1 MSASAYV
8 PEGADL
14 ETLRK
19 ASAECRGC
27 DLHRHA
33 TQTVFGAGPGDARV
47 VMIGE
52 QPGDREDV
60 VGHPFV
66 GPAGRLLNR
75 ALVEAGIDR
84 SMVYLTNAVKHFKFQ
99 ERGKRRI
106 HQQPGRTEIVA
117 CGPWLEAELA
127 VVRPELVVCLG
138 AVAARAV
145 FGPSF
150 RVTRQRG
157 EVIELADYRAVA
169 TVHPSAVLR
178 APDRDAAYEE
188 FLADLRTA
196 RGAMG

>member
-8 PEGADL
+8 PAGADL

-19 ASAECRGC
+19 AASECRGC
-27 DLHRHA
+27 DLYRHA
-33 TQTVFGAGPGDARV
+33 TQIVFGAGPGDARV

-84 SMVYLTNAVKHFKFQ
+84 SMVYLTNAVKHFKFE

-117 CGPWLEAELA
+117 CRPWLEAELS

-138 AVAARAV
+138 AVAAQTV

-157 EVIELADYRAVA
+157 EVIALEDYRAVA
-169 TVHPSAVLR
+169 TVHPSAILR
-178 APDRDAAYEE
+178 APDREAAYEE
-188 FLADLRTA
+188 FIADLRTV
-196 RGAMG
+196 RTAME

>member
-1 MSASAYV
+1 MTASEYI
-8 PEGADL
+8 PDGADL

-19 ASAECRGC
+19 AAGECRGC
-27 DLHRHA
+27 DLYRHA
-33 TQTVFGAGPGDARV
+33 TQAVFGAGPGDARV

-60 VGHPFV
+60 VGQPFV

-75 ALVEAGIDR
+75 ALAEAAIDR
-84 SMVYLTNAVKHFKFQ
+84 GMVYLTNAVKHFKFE

-117 CGPWLEAELA
+117 CRPWLEAELA

-138 AVAARAV
+138 AVAARSI

-150 RVTRQRG
+150 RLTRQRG
-157 EVIELADYRAVA
+157 EVIALEDYRAAA

-178 APDRDAAYEE
+178 APDRDAAYAE
-188 FLADLRTA
+188 FLGYLR
-196 RGAMG
+196 AMGSAF